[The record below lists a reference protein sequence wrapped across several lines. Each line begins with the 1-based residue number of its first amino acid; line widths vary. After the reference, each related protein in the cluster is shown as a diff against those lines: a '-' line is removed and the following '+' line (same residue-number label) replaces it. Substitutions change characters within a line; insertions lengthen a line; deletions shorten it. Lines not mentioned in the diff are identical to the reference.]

1 MLSEESTVSNEW
13 GRAHGRMS
21 MSPGHMRWTGRM
33 EGCHVYDEN
42 VRIRGEPGEYVRWI
56 SRGDGNQAYGTR
68 DCT

>member
-1 MLSEESTVSNEW
+1 MLSEESKVSNEW

-21 MSPGHMRWTGRM
+21 MSPGHMQWTGRM
-33 EGCHVYDEN
+33 DNDEN

-56 SRGDGNQAYGTR
+56 SRGDGNQAHGTR

>member
-33 EGCHVYDEN
+33 EVSRASMLGGYREVTVTRRMALAI
-42 VRIRGEPGEYVRWI
+42 VRDV
-56 SRGDGNQAYGTR
+56 
-68 DCT
+68 